1 MFCEL
6 IELRRAGLRLAPKN
20 WPEPVRGDLRVEY
33 ENGKANN
40 SRRNMRVATV
50 WVNWSCSH
58 VIPGPRLAEP
68 VLLDVLGDAMLWR
81 GHVCA
86 RTADGI
92 CEYEQMWL
100 IRPIDSLDAA
110 PLKKFDAARFTPKL
124 PETLPPRSE
133 TPSVAER
140 WYAEQGRE
148 MPMTR

>member
-6 IELRRAGLRLAPKN
+6 IELRRAGLRLAPKD
-20 WPEPVRGDLRVEY
+20 WPEPVRGDLRVEH
-33 ENGKANN
+33 ENGKTNN

-100 IRPIDSLDAA
+100 IRPIASLDAA

-133 TPSVAER
+133 TPSVAR
-140 WYAEQGRE
+140 QWHAEQGRE
-148 MPMTR
+148 MPFTR

>member
-6 IELRRAGLRLAPKN
+6 IELRRGGLRLAPKD

-33 ENGKANN
+33 ENGKTNN

-100 IRPIDSLDAA
+100 IRPIASLDAA
-110 PLKKFDAARFTPKL
+110 PLKKFNAARFTPKL

-133 TPSVAER
+133 TPSVAR
-140 WYAEQGRE
+140 QWHAEQGRE
-148 MPMTR
+148 MPFTR

>member
-6 IELRRAGLRLAPKN
+6 IELRRAGLRLAPKD
-20 WPEPVRGDLRVEY
+20 WPAPVRGDLRVEY
-33 ENGKANN
+33 EDGKTNN

-68 VLLDVLGDAMLWR
+68 VLLDVLEDAMLWR

-86 RTADGI
+86 RTDEGI
-92 CEYEQMWL
+92 AEYEQMWL
-100 IRPIDSLDAA
+100 IRPLASLDAP
-110 PLKKFDAARFTPKL
+110 PLPKFDATRFSPKL

-133 TPSVAER
+133 TPSVAR
-140 WYAEQGRE
+140 QWHVEQGRE
-148 MPMTR
+148 MPFTR